1 MGDLAVGAVVH
12 RDRGRLNLH
21 DRARFVSQEHVG
33 GVPSGGRLHTGPY
46 VGRLG
51 AYERDSL
58 ALHVGTHQGTV
69 GVVVFDEGNKGG
81 GHGNDLFWR
90 NVHQL
95 HFFGWYV
102 GDLGGCAKEDVLFE
116 LKAEVLKGRGLGRP
130 ANQYPG
136 VLESTVRVE
145 GRVGL
150 GNDVLLLRVGRQV
163 DDLVGDPT
171 LLHDPVGGLDEAE
184 IVDPSVGG

>member
-1 MGDLAVGAVVH
+1 MGDLAGGAVVH
-12 RDRGRLNLH
+12 GHRGRLDLD

-33 GVPSGGRLHTGPY
+33 GVPGGGRLHAGPD

-51 AYERDSL
+51 AYERDGL
-58 ALHVGTHQGTV
+58 ALHVGPHQGPV
-69 GVVVFDEGNKGG
+69 GVVVFDEGYEGS
-81 GHGNDLFWR
+81 GHGDDLFWR

-102 GDLGGCAKEDVLFE
+102 GDLRGCAKEDVLFE
-116 LKAEVLKGRGLGRP
+116 LEAEILKGRGLGRS

-150 GNDVLLLRVGRQV
+150 GDDVLLLRVGGHV
-163 DDLVGDPT
+163 TDLVGDPAIF
-171 LLHDPVGGLDEAE
+171 HNPVGGLDEAE
-184 IVDPSVGG
+184 IVDPPVGG